1 MKFLC
6 VPCDEQMKLKHA
18 LGPDGGSVALVYSCP
33 ACSAEMAMMTNPH
46 ETQVVGSLGVRIGPE
61 SGDDAAAA
69 SSKCPFTGMLA
80 EMGMSTAAN
89 AVGAASVSTAS
100 PAATV
105 AAAPPIDGGAGGM
118 ARDGVSGGIR
128 GGVAGTV
135 PSGIRWTDE
144 ARERLANIPD
154 IVRTSAVAGIEKFAL
169 DHGYDEVDAAV
180 LERARSF
187 FGIA

>member
-18 LGPDGGSVALVYSCP
+18 LGPDGGSVALVYACP
-33 ACSAEMAMMTNPH
+33 SCSAEMAMMTNPH

-61 SGDDAAAA
+61 TGTEAGAT

-80 EMGMSTAAN
+80 EMGMPTTGTDSA
-89 AVGAASVSTAS
+89 GS
-100 PAATV
+100 
-105 AAAPPIDGGAGGM
+105 GGATGNGE
-118 ARDGVSGGIR
+118 SGGI
-128 GGVAGTV
+128 
-135 PSGIRWTDE
+135 PWTAE

-169 DHGYDEVDAAV
+169 DHGYEEVDAAV

>member
-18 LGPDGGSVALVYSCP
+18 IGPEGGSVALVYACP

-46 ETQVVGSLGVRIGPE
+46 ETQVVGSLGVKIGSAEDPE
-61 SGDDAAAA
+61 TAAAA
-69 SSKCPFTGMLA
+69 SKCPFTGMLA
-80 EMGMSTAAN
+80 DMGVPVTATAAGERAN
-89 AVGAASVSTAS
+89 PVESGN
-100 PAATV
+100 
-105 AAAPPIDGGAGGM
+105 GGP
-118 ARDGVSGGIR
+118 GGIPW
-128 GGVAGTV
+128 TV
-135 PSGIRWTDE
+135 E

-154 IVRTSAVAGIEKFAL
+154 IVRASAVAGIEKFAE
-169 DHGYDEVDAAV
+169 DHGYEEVDAAV

>member
-18 LGPDGGSVALVYSCP
+18 LGPDGGSVALVYACP

-61 SGDDAAAA
+61 AGGDAAAM

-80 EMGMSTAAN
+80 EMGMSTDM
-89 AVGAASVSTAS
+89 SVSTS
-100 PAATV
+100 
-105 AAAPPIDGGAGGM
+105 AAADGAGG
-118 ARDGVSGGIR
+118 APPGGESGR
-128 GGVAGTV
+128 E
-135 PSGIRWTDE
+135 SGRIAWTAE

-154 IVRTSAVAGIEKFAL
+154 IVRASALAGIEKFAL
-169 DHGYDEVDAAV
+169 DHGYDEVDASV
-180 LERARSF
+180 LERARSY
-187 FGIA
+187 FGIV

>member
-6 VPCDEQMKLKHA
+6 VPCDEQMKLKHT
-18 LGPDGGSVALVYSCP
+18 LGPDGGSVALVYACP
-33 ACSAEMAMMTNPH
+33 TCSAEMAMMTNPH
-46 ETQVVGSLGVRIGPE
+46 ETQVVGALGVRIGPE
-61 SGDDAAAA
+61 TGAEAGAT

-80 EMGMSTAAN
+80 EMGMPTTATDSA
-89 AVGAASVSTAS
+89 
-100 PAATV
+100 
-105 AAAPPIDGGAGGM
+105 GGAGRG
-118 ARDGVSGGIR
+118 ATGNGESGGI
-128 GGVAGTV
+128 
-135 PSGIRWTDE
+135 PWTAE

>member
-18 LGPDGGSVALVYSCP
+18 LGPDGGSVALVYACP
-33 ACSAEMAMMTNPH
+33 TCSAEMAMMTNPH
-46 ETQVVGSLGVRIGPE
+46 ETQVVGALGVRIGPE
-61 SGDDAAAA
+61 TGAEAT

-80 EMGMSTAAN
+80 EMGMPTTQSEDE
-89 AVGAASVSTAS
+89 VGSRSVT
-100 PAATV
+100 
-105 AAAPPIDGGAGGM
+105 GNGE
-118 ARDGVSGGIR
+118 SGGI
-128 GGVAGTV
+128 
-135 PSGIRWTDE
+135 PWTAE

-169 DHGYDEVDAAV
+169 DHGYDEVDAGV

>member
-18 LGPDGGSVALVYSCP
+18 IGPEGGSVALVYACP

-46 ETQVVGSLGVRIGPE
+46 ETQVVGSLGVKIGAAEDPE
-61 SGDDAAAA
+61 AAAA
-69 SSKCPFTGMLA
+69 ASKCPFTGMLA
-80 EMGMSTAAN
+80 DMGVPVTGTRAAEN
-89 AVGAASVSTAS
+89 ANPVASGN
-100 PAATV
+100 
-105 AAAPPIDGGAGGM
+105 GGP
-118 ARDGVSGGIR
+118 GGI
-128 GGVAGTV
+128 
-135 PSGIRWTDE
+135 PWTAE

-154 IVRTSAVAGIEKFAL
+154 IVRTSAVAGIEKFAE
-169 DHGYDEVDAAV
+169 DHGYEEVDAAV

>member
-18 LGPDGGSVALVYSCP
+18 LGPDGGSVALVYACP

-46 ETQVVGSLGVRIGPE
+46 ETQVVGSLGVRIGPAT
-61 SGDDAAAA
+61 GDHAAATD
-69 SSKCPFTGMLA
+69 SKCPFTGMLA
-80 EMGMSTAAN
+80 EMGMSTATT
-89 AVGAASVSTAS
+89 GDTAPS
-100 PAATV
+100 PAN
-105 AAAPPIDGGAGGM
+105 GGET
-118 ARDGVSGGIR
+118 GGIPW
-128 GGVAGTV
+128 TV
-135 PSGIRWTDE
+135 E

>member
-18 LGPDGGSVALVYSCP
+18 LGPDGGSVALVYACP
-33 ACSAEMAMMTNPH
+33 TCSAEMAMMTNPH
-46 ETQVVGSLGVRIGPE
+46 ETQVVGALGVRIGPE
-61 SGDDAAAA
+61 TGTEAGAT

-80 EMGMSTAAN
+80 EMGMPTTQSEDE
-89 AVGAASVSTAS
+89 VDS
-100 PAATV
+100 P
-105 AAAPPIDGGAGGM
+105 
-118 ARDGVSGGIR
+118 GVTGNGESGGI
-128 GGVAGTV
+128 
-135 PSGIRWTDE
+135 PWTAE

-169 DHGYDEVDAAV
+169 DHGYDEVDAGV

>member
-6 VPCDEQMKLKHA
+6 VPCDEQMKLKHS
-18 LGPDGGSVALVYSCP
+18 LGQGGGSVALVYACP

-61 SGDDAAAA
+61 KGDDAAATA
-69 SSKCPFTGMLA
+69 SKCPFTGMLA
-80 EMGMSTAAN
+80 EMGISTAPT
-89 AVGAASVSTAS
+89 G
-100 PAATV
+100 
-105 AAAPPIDGGAGGM
+105 DGAGS
-118 ARDGVSGGIR
+118 RESGG
-128 GGVAGTV
+128 V
-135 PSGIRWTDE
+135 PWTAE

-169 DHGYDEVDAAV
+169 DHGYEEVDAAV

>member
-18 LGPDGGSVALVYSCP
+18 LGPDGGSVALVYACP
-33 ACSAEMAMMTNPH
+33 TCSAEMAMMTNPH
-46 ETQVVGSLGVRIGPE
+46 ETQVVGALGVRIGPE
-61 SGDDAAAA
+61 TGTEAGAT

-80 EMGMSTAAN
+80 EMGMPTTQSVDE
-89 AVGAASVSTAS
+89 VGSPSVT
-100 PAATV
+100 
-105 AAAPPIDGGAGGM
+105 GNGE
-118 ARDGVSGGIR
+118 SGGI
-128 GGVAGTV
+128 
-135 PSGIRWTDE
+135 PWTAE

-169 DHGYDEVDAAV
+169 DHGYDEVDAGV

>member
-18 LGPDGGSVALVYSCP
+18 IGPEGGSVALVYACP

-46 ETQVVGSLGVRIGPE
+46 ETQVVGSLGVKIGAADDPE
-61 SGDDAAAA
+61 AAAAA
-69 SSKCPFTGMLA
+69 SKGPFTGMLA
-80 EMGMSTAAN
+80 DMGVPTTGTRAGEN
-89 AVGAASVSTAS
+89 
-100 PAATV
+100 
-105 AAAPPIDGGAGGM
+105 AAPAGDGNGGNG
-118 ARDGVSGGIR
+118 RNGGI
-128 GGVAGTV
+128 
-135 PSGIRWTDE
+135 PWTAE

-154 IVRTSAVAGIEKFAL
+154 IVRASAVAGIEKFAE
-169 DHGYDEVDAAV
+169 DHGYGEVDAAV

>member
-18 LGPDGGSVALVYSCP
+18 IGPEGGSVALVYACP

-46 ETQVVGSLGVRIGPE
+46 ETQVVGSLGVKIGAAEDPE
-61 SGDDAAAA
+61 TAAAA
-69 SSKCPFTGMLA
+69 SKCPFTGMLA
-80 EMGMSTAAN
+80 DMGVPVTGTRAGEN
-89 AVGAASVSTAS
+89 ASAVE
-100 PAATV
+100 
-105 AAAPPIDGGAGGM
+105 GGNG
-118 ARDGVSGGIR
+118 DPEGI
-128 GGVAGTV
+128 
-135 PSGIRWTDE
+135 PWTPE

-154 IVRTSAVAGIEKFAL
+154 VVRASAVAGIEKFAE
-169 DHGYDEVDAAV
+169 DHGYEEVDAAV

>member
-18 LGPDGGSVALVYSCP
+18 IGPEGGSVALVYACP

-46 ETQVVGSLGVRIGPE
+46 ETQVVGSLGVTIGA
-61 SGDDAAAA
+61 GDDPEAAAA
-69 SSKCPFTGMLA
+69 ASKCPFTGMLA
-80 EMGMSTAAN
+80 DMGMPATAT
-89 AVGAASVSTAS
+89 GAGENAS
-100 PAATV
+100 PA
-105 AAAPPIDGGAGGM
+105 GGGNGGP
-118 ARDGVSGGIR
+118 GGI
-128 GGVAGTV
+128 
-135 PSGIRWTDE
+135 PWTAE

-154 IVRTSAVAGIEKFAL
+154 IVRTSAVAGIEKFAK

>member
-18 LGPDGGSVALVYSCP
+18 LGPDGGSVALVYACP
-33 ACSAEMAMMTNPH
+33 TCSAEMAMMTNPH

-61 SGDDAAAA
+61 TGDEAAAT

-80 EMGMSTAAN
+80 EMGMSTSATNSQPESRESGDPAHLAGRN
-89 AVGAASVSTAS
+89 RDGGHGAAVNGE
-100 PAATV
+100 P
-105 AAAPPIDGGAGGM
+105 
-118 ARDGVSGGIR
+118 GGI
-128 GGVAGTV
+128 
-135 PSGIRWTDE
+135 PWTAE

>member
-18 LGPDGGSVALVYSCP
+18 LGQGGGSVALVYACP
-33 ACSAEMAMMTNPH
+33 ICSAEMAMMTNPH
-46 ETQVVGSLGVRIGPE
+46 ETQVVGALGVRIGPE
-61 SGDDAAAA
+61 MDGEAGAM

-80 EMGMSTAAN
+80 EMGMSTAPT
-89 AVGAASVSTAS
+89 GE
-100 PAATV
+100 
-105 AAAPPIDGGAGGM
+105 GAGNGE
-118 ARDGVSGGIR
+118 SGGI
-128 GGVAGTV
+128 
-135 PSGIRWTDE
+135 PWTSE
-144 ARERLANIPD
+144 AQERLANIPD

>member
-18 LGPDGGSVALVYSCP
+18 IGPEGGSVALVYACP

-46 ETQVVGSLGVRIGPE
+46 ETQVVGSLGVKIGADDDPE
-61 SGDDAAAA
+61 TAAAA
-69 SSKCPFTGMLA
+69 SKCPFTGMLA
-80 EMGMSTAAN
+80 DMGVPVTGTRAGEN
-89 AVGAASVSTAS
+89 AS
-100 PAATV
+100 PAE
-105 AAAPPIDGGAGGM
+105 GGNGGPE
-118 ARDGVSGGIR
+118 GI
-128 GGVAGTV
+128 
-135 PSGIRWTDE
+135 PWTPE

-154 IVRTSAVAGIEKFAL
+154 IVRTSAVAGIEKFAE
-169 DHGYDEVDAAV
+169 DHGYEEVDAAV

>member
-18 LGPDGGSVALVYSCP
+18 IGPESGSVALVYACP

-46 ETQVVGSLGVRIGPE
+46 ETQVVGSLGVTIGA
-61 SGDDAAAA
+61 GDDPEAAAA
-69 SSKCPFTGMLA
+69 ASKCPFTGMLA
-80 EMGMSTAAN
+80 DMGMPATA
-89 AVGAASVSTAS
+89 T
-100 PAATV
+100 
-105 AAAPPIDGGAGGM
+105 GAGENASSAG
-118 ARDGVSGGIR
+118 GGNGGPGGI
-128 GGVAGTV
+128 
-135 PSGIRWTDE
+135 PWTAE

-154 IVRTSAVAGIEKFAL
+154 IVRTSAVAGIEKFAE

>member
-18 LGPDGGSVALVYSCP
+18 IGPEGGSVALVYACP
-33 ACSAEMAMMTNPH
+33 VCSAEMAMMTNPH
-46 ETQVVGSLGVRIGPE
+46 ETQVVGSLGVTIGA
-61 SGDDAAAA
+61 GDDPAAAA
-69 SSKCPFTGMLA
+69 AASKCPFTGMLA
-80 EMGMSTAAN
+80 DMGMPATATDAGEN
-89 AVGAASVSTAS
+89 AS
-100 PAATV
+100 PA
-105 AAAPPIDGGAGGM
+105 GGGNGGP
-118 ARDGVSGGIR
+118 GGI
-128 GGVAGTV
+128 
-135 PSGIRWTDE
+135 PWTAE

-154 IVRTSAVAGIEKFAL
+154 IVRTSAVAGIEKFAE

>member
-18 LGPDGGSVALVYSCP
+18 IGPEGGSVALDYAGP

-46 ETQVVGSLGVRIGPE
+46 ETQVVGSLGVKIGATEDPE
-61 SGDDAAAA
+61 TAAAA
-69 SSKCPFTGMLA
+69 SKCPFTGMLA
-80 EMGMSTAAN
+80 DMGVPVTGTSTGEN
-89 AVGAASVSTAS
+89 ADTR
-100 PAATV
+100 
-105 AAAPPIDGGAGGM
+105 DGGNGGP
-118 ARDGVSGGIR
+118 GGI
-128 GGVAGTV
+128 
-135 PSGIRWTDE
+135 PWTAE

-154 IVRTSAVAGIEKFAL
+154 IVRTSAVAGIEKFAE
-169 DHGYDEVDAAV
+169 DHGYEQVDAAV

>member
-18 LGPDGGSVALVYSCP
+18 IGPEGGSVALVYACP

-46 ETQVVGSLGVRIGPE
+46 ETQVVGSLGVKIGASEDPE
-61 SGDDAAAA
+61 TAAAA
-69 SSKCPFTGMLA
+69 SKCPFTGMLA
-80 EMGMSTAAN
+80 DMGVPVTGTS
-89 AVGAASVSTAS
+89 
-100 PAATV
+100 
-105 AAAPPIDGGAGGM
+105 AGEN
-118 ARDGVSGGIR
+118 
-128 GGVAGTV
+128 AGTV
-135 PSGIRWTDE
+135 AGGNGGPGGIPWTAE

-154 IVRTSAVAGIEKFAL
+154 IVRASAVAGIEKFAE
-169 DHGYDEVDAAV
+169 DHGYEEVDAAV

>member
-18 LGPDGGSVALVYSCP
+18 IGPEGGSVALVYACP

-46 ETQVVGSLGVRIGPE
+46 ETQVVGSLGVKIGAADDPE
-61 SGDDAAAA
+61 TAAAA
-69 SSKCPFTGMLA
+69 SKCPFTGMLA
-80 EMGMSTAAN
+80 DMGVPVTGTRTAEN
-89 AVGAASVSTAS
+89 ADPVESGN
-100 PAATV
+100 
-105 AAAPPIDGGAGGM
+105 GGP
-118 ARDGVSGGIR
+118 GGIPW
-128 GGVAGTV
+128 TV
-135 PSGIRWTDE
+135 E

-154 IVRTSAVAGIEKFAL
+154 IVRASAVAGIEKFAE
-169 DHGYDEVDAAV
+169 DHGYEEVDAAV

>member
-6 VPCDEQMKLKHA
+6 VPCDEQMRLKHA
-18 LGPDGGSVALVYSCP
+18 IGPDGGSVALVYACP

-46 ETQVVGSLGVRIGPE
+46 ETQVVGSLGVTIGAADDPE
-61 SGDDAAAA
+61 PAAAT
-69 SSKCPFTGMLA
+69 SKCPFTGMLSD
-80 EMGMSTAAN
+80 MGVP
-89 AVGAASVSTAS
+89 VGDSRPGQQPAGLNPASN
-100 PAATV
+100 PG
-105 AAAPPIDGGAGGM
+105 APGAG
-118 ARDGVSGGIR
+118 ANGGI
-128 GGVAGTV
+128 
-135 PSGIRWTDE
+135 PWTAE

-154 IVRTSAVAGIEKFAL
+154 IVRTSAVAGVEKFAL

>member
-6 VPCDEQMKLKHA
+6 VPCDEPMKLKHA
-18 LGPDGGSVALVYSCP
+18 LGPDGGSVALVYACP
-33 ACSAEMAMMTNPH
+33 TCSAEMAMMTNPH

-61 SGDDAAAA
+61 TGAEAGAT

-80 EMGMSTAAN
+80 EMGMPTTATERG
-89 AVGAASVSTAS
+89 VGSPGVTGNGESAGIPWTAE
-100 PAATV
+100 AT
-105 AAAPPIDGGAGGM
+105 
-118 ARDGVSGGIR
+118 
-128 GGVAGTV
+128 
-135 PSGIRWTDE
+135 
-144 ARERLANIPD
+144 ERLANIPD

-169 DHGYDEVDAAV
+169 DHGYDEVDAGV

>member
-18 LGPDGGSVALVYSCP
+18 IGPEGGSVALVYACP

-46 ETQVVGSLGVRIGPE
+46 ETQVVGSLGVKIGAAEDPE
-61 SGDDAAAA
+61 AAAA
-69 SSKCPFTGMLA
+69 ASKCPFTGMLA
-80 EMGMSTAAN
+80 DMGVPVTGT
-89 AVGAASVSTAS
+89 GAAENADPVAS
-100 PAATV
+100 GN
-105 AAAPPIDGGAGGM
+105 GGP
-118 ARDGVSGGIR
+118 GGI
-128 GGVAGTV
+128 
-135 PSGIRWTDE
+135 PWTAE

-154 IVRTSAVAGIEKFAL
+154 IVRASAIAGIEKFAE
-169 DHGYDEVDAAV
+169 DHGYEEVDAAV

>member
-61 SGDDAAAA
+61 TGDDAAAA

-80 EMGMSTAAN
+80 EMGMST
-89 AVGAASVSTAS
+89 S
-100 PAATV
+100 ATV
-105 AAAPPIDGGAGGM
+105 AAAATAATRPIDGGAGGI

>member
-18 LGPDGGSVALVYSCP
+18 IGPDGGSVALVYACP

-46 ETQVVGSLGVRIGPE
+46 ETQVVGSLGVKIGPGE
-61 SGDDAAAA
+61 DPEAAAA
-69 SSKCPFTGMLA
+69 ASKCPFTGMLA
-80 EMGMSTAAN
+80 DMGLPLAAQGTARD
-89 AVGAASVSTAS
+89 AS
-100 PAATV
+100 PV
-105 AAAPPIDGGAGGM
+105 HGKNGGNGAPAG
-118 ARDGVSGGIR
+118 I
-128 GGVAGTV
+128 
-135 PSGIRWTDE
+135 PWTAE

-154 IVRTSAVAGIEKFAL
+154 IVRTSAVAGIEKFAE